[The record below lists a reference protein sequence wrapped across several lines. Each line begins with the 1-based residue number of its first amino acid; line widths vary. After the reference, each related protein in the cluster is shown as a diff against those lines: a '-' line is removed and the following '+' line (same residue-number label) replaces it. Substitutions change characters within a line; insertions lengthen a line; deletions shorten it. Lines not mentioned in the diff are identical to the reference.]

1 MSEELITKKELL
13 DMFGISYGALYRW
26 KRKNLIPDQWFIHK
40 ATITGQETFFPKS
53 RVIERVETI
62 IRLKDVMSLDE
73 IAEMFMP
80 GKSEAILEHQ
90 EIINY
95 GIADSSAIKTYTE
108 LSGKTPPYGWD
119 RLLELAVFVL
129 CGEYDGAVCAAEQS
143 KNTSEEAILYVV
155 SKNKTKISFCF
166 IQSPNVPKPV
176 FTAGCDVT
184 EYHISEIINELNNKL
199 SKIGG

>member
-26 KRKNLIPDQWFIHK
+26 KRKNLIPDPWFIHK
-40 ATITGQETFFPKS
+40 ATVTGQETFFPRD

-62 IRLKDVMSLDE
+62 IRLKDTMSLDE

-80 GKSEAILEHQ
+80 GKSEVILDHD
-90 EIINY
+90 EIVSL
-95 GIADSSAIKTYTE
+95 GIAGIKIIETYTK

-119 RLLELAVFVL
+119 RLLELSVFVL
-129 CGEYDGAVCAAEQS
+129 CGEYDGAVCAAGQS
-143 KNTSEEAILYVV
+143 KKASEEAVLYVV
-155 SKNKTKISFCF
+155 SKNNTKISFCF
-166 IQSPNVPKPV
+166 TPSPNAPKPI
-176 FTAGCDVT
+176 FADGCEAK
-184 EYHISEIINELNNKL
+184 EYRISEIINELNNKL